1 MKRITKIDAAAK
13 ETKKL
18 RVAAYAR
25 VSTDSADQ
33 LVSLDA
39 QKEHYEQVI
48 KNCPNWEFAGL
59 YYDEGVSGT
68 KMAKRDGLLRMLA
81 DCERGLIDYILVKSI
96 SRFSRNTVESVETVR
111 RLSAMGIYIFFEKE
125 NIDTGKMEG
134 ELMLSIMSSLAED
147 ESRSLSENN
156 KWSIQKRFQNG
167 TYVIGTPAYGYKNAE
182 GKMVIDEEKAEV
194 VRRIFDS
201 VLEGKSSGTIAKE
214 LNAKGIPT
222 ARGVQWR
229 GSVIT
234 AMIRNETYT
243 GVAVFQKTYKDDQFN
258 SHVNHGERGMY
269 RIEGHHDPIVSE
281 EVFLAA
287 NTAVDN
293 NAKEKGVVRN
303 SGKYSVRYALSGK
316 IFCGECGG
324 KCKRKK
330 IYGDIWYGCETHA
343 RESKKCRQLPVRADM
358 VEAAF
363 VNMMNKLIYGRDAV
377 LLPMSGRLLG
387 GGDKEIID
395 RLAEINTE
403 LDAVAERRQAADK
416 FFAKGL
422 LDAAVYREELDELAR
437 KEKEL
442 HTVQAGI
449 EGDPNLDSDRQR
461 ALNELLRYTAK
472 AELLT
477 AFPDEVFTKHVDR
490 VIIFSRK
497 EVGFA
502 MKCGPFFQER
512 I

>member
-13 ETKKL
+13 EAKKL

-68 KMAKRDGLLRMLA
+68 KMAKRNGLLRMLA

-167 TYVIGTPAYGYKNAE
+167 TYVIGTPAYGYKNVD
-182 GKMVIDEEKAEV
+182 GKMVIDEEKAAI
-194 VRRIFDS
+194 VRRMFAS
-201 VLEGKSSGTIAKE
+201 VMEGKSGAKIASE
-214 LNAKGIPT
+214 LQAEGVPT
-222 ARGVQWR
+222 ARGGKWQS
-229 GSVIT
+229 SVIIG
-234 AMIRNETYT
+234 MIRNEAYI

-258 SHVNHGERGMY
+258 SHVNYGERGMY
-269 RIEGHHDPIVSE
+269 RIEGHHEPIVSE
-281 EVFLAA
+281 EVFRAA
-287 NTAVDN
+287 NFAVDN
-293 NAKEKGVVRN
+293 NAREKGITKSR
-303 SGKYSVRYALSGK
+303 KYTKRYALSGK
-316 IFCGECGG
+316 VFCGECGG

-330 IYGDIWYGCETHA
+330 IYGEVWYGCDTHIKD
-343 RESKKCRQLPVRADM
+343 KKRCRRLPIRADM

-387 GGDKEIID
+387 GGNTEVLG
-395 RLAEINTE
+395 RLESLNTE
-403 LDAVAERRQAADK
+403 LAMVAERRQAADK

-422 LDAAVYREELDELAR
+422 LDAAVYREELDALTQ
-437 KEKEL
+437 KEKEIN
-442 HTVQAGI
+442 AARNGI
-449 EGDPNLDSDRQR
+449 EGDPDLDFDRQL
-461 ALNELLRYTAK
+461 ALNELLKYTAK
-472 AELLT
+472 AEQLT
-477 AFPDEVFTKHVDR
+477 AFSDEVFTKHVDR

-497 EVGFA
+497 EVGFV
-502 MKCGPFFQER
+502 MKCGPVFRER

>member
-13 ETKKL
+13 EQKKL

-111 RLSAMGIYIFFEKE
+111 RLSSMGIYIFFEKE

-147 ESRSLSENN
+147 ESRSLSNNN

-167 TYVIGTPAYGYKNAE
+167 TYVIGTPAYGYKNVE
-182 GKMVIDEEKAEV
+182 SRMVIDEEKAEV
-194 VRRIFDS
+194 VRRIFAS
-201 VLEGKSSGTIAKE
+201 VLEGKSGSRIAAE
-214 LNAKGIPT
+214 LQAEGIPT
-222 ARGVQWR
+222 ARGAQWC

-234 AMIRNETYT
+234 GMIRNETYT

-269 RIEGHHDPIVSE
+269 RIEGHHEPIVSE
-281 EVFLAA
+281 EIFRAA

-293 NAKEKGVVRN
+293 NAREKGVVSGN
-303 SGKYSVRYALSGK
+303 GKYSVRYALSGK
-316 IFCGECGG
+316 IFCDECGG

-330 IYGDIWYGCETHA
+330 IYGEVWYGCDTHIK
-343 RESKKCRQLPVRADM
+343 EKKKCRQLPVRADM

-363 VNMMNKLIYGRDAV
+363 VNMINKLIYGREAV

-387 GGDKEIID
+387 GGDKEILD
-395 RLAEINTE
+395 RLADVNAE

-422 LDAAVYREELDELAR
+422 LDAAVYREELDELTR

-442 HTVQAGI
+442 HAVRAGI
-449 EGDPNLDSDRQR
+449 EGDPDLDSDRQR
-461 ALNELLRYTAK
+461 ALTELLQYTAK

-477 AFPDEVFTKHVDR
+477 AFSDEVFTKHVDR

-497 EVGFA
+497 EVGFV
-502 MKCGPFFQER
+502 MRCGPVFRER

>member
-13 ETKKL
+13 ELKKL

-167 TYVIGTPAYGYKNAE
+167 TYVIGTPAYGYKNVG
-182 GKMVIDEEKAEV
+182 GKMVIDKEKAAI
-194 VRRIFDS
+194 VRRMFAS
-201 VLEGKSSGTIAKE
+201 VMEGKSGAKIANE
-214 LNAKGIPT
+214 LQAEGIPT
-222 ARGVQWR
+222 ARGGKWQS
-229 GSVIT
+229 SVIIN
-234 AMIRNETYT
+234 MIRNETYI

-258 SHVNHGERGMY
+258 SRVNYGEKGMY
-269 RIEGHHDPIVSE
+269 RIEGHHEPIVSE
-281 EVFLAA
+281 EVFRAA
-287 NTAVDN
+287 NFAVDN
-293 NAKEKGVVRN
+293 NAREKGITKSR
-303 SGKYSVRYALSGK
+303 KYTKRYALSGK
-316 IFCGECGG
+316 VFCGECGG

-330 IYGDIWYGCETHA
+330 IYGEVWYGCDTHI
-343 RESKKCRQLPVRADM
+343 KDKMKCRQLPVRADM

-387 GGDKEIID
+387 GGNKEVLG
-395 RLAEINTE
+395 RLESLNTE
-403 LDAVAERRQAADK
+403 LAMVTERRQAADK

-422 LDAAVYREELDELAR
+422 LDAAVYREELDALAQ
-437 KEKEL
+437 KEKEINAAR
-442 HTVQAGI
+442 AGI
-449 EGDPNLDSDRQR
+449 EGDPDLDFDRQL
-461 ALNELLRYTAK
+461 ALNELLKDTAK
-472 AELLT
+472 ADRLT
-477 AFPDEVFTKHVDR
+477 AFSDEVFTKHVDR
-490 VIIFSRK
+490 VIIFSRQ
-497 EVGFA
+497 EVGFV
-502 MKCGPFFQER
+502 MKCGPVFRER

>member
-13 ETKKL
+13 QTKKL

-48 KNCPNWEFAGL
+48 KNCPNWEYAGL

-147 ESRSLSENN
+147 ESRSLSDNN

-167 TYVIGTPAYGYKNAE
+167 TYVIGTPAYGYKNVD
-182 GKMVIDEEKAEV
+182 GRMVIDEEKAET
-194 VRRIFDS
+194 VRRIFAS
-201 VLEGKSSGTIAKE
+201 VLEGKSGARIAAMLQE
-214 LNAKGIPT
+214 EGIPT
-222 ARGVQWR
+222 ARGGKWQS
-229 GSVIT
+229 SVIIG
-234 AMIRNETYT
+234 MIRNETYT

-258 SHVNHGERGMY
+258 SRVNYGERGMY
-269 RIEGHHDPIVSE
+269 RIEGHHEPIVSE
-281 EVFLAA
+281 ETFRAA
-287 NTAVDN
+287 NSAIDN
-293 NAKEKGVVRN
+293 NAKEKGITKSR
-303 SGKYSVRYALSGK
+303 KYTKRYALSGK
-316 IFCGECGG
+316 VICGECGG
-324 KCKRKK
+324 NCKRKI
-330 IYGDIWYGCETHA
+330 IYGEVWYGCDTHVKDK
-343 RESKKCRQLPVRADM
+343 KKCRQLPVRADM

-377 LLPMSGRLLG
+377 LLPMTGRLLG
-387 GGDKEIID
+387 SGNKEILD
-395 RLAEINTE
+395 RLAEVNAE

-422 LDAAVYREELDELAR
+422 LDAAVYREELDGLTR

-442 HTVQAGI
+442 HAIRAGI
-449 EGDPNLDSDRQR
+449 EGDPDLDFDRQT
-461 ALNELLRYTAK
+461 ALNELLQYTGR
-472 AELLT
+472 AERLT
-477 AFPDEVFTKHVDR
+477 AFSDDVFTKHVDR
-490 VIIFSRK
+490 IIVFSRK

-502 MKCGPFFQER
+502 MKCGPVFRER

>member
-1 MKRITKIDAAAK
+1 
-13 ETKKL
+13 
-18 RVAAYAR
+18 
-25 VSTDSADQ
+25 
-33 LVSLDA
+33 
-39 QKEHYEQVI
+39 
-48 KNCPNWEFAGL
+48 
-59 YYDEGVSGT
+59 
-68 KMAKRDGLLRMLA
+68 
-81 DCERGLIDYILVKSI
+81 
-96 SRFSRNTVESVETVR
+96 
-111 RLSAMGIYIFFEKE
+111 
-125 NIDTGKMEG
+125 
-134 ELMLSIMSSLAED
+134 
-147 ESRSLSENN
+147 
-156 KWSIQKRFQNG
+156 
-167 TYVIGTPAYGYKNAE
+167 
-182 GKMVIDEEKAEV
+182 
-194 VRRIFDS
+194 
-201 VLEGKSSGTIAKE
+201 
-214 LNAKGIPT
+214 
-222 ARGVQWR
+222 
-229 GSVIT
+229 
-234 AMIRNETYT
+234 
-243 GVAVFQKTYKDDQFN
+243 
-258 SHVNHGERGMY
+258 MY

-293 NAKEKGVVRN
+293 NAKDKGVVRN

-422 LDAAVYREELDELAR
+422 LDAAVYHEELDELAR

-442 HTVQAGI
+442 HTVRAGI

-477 AFPDEVFTKHVDR
+477 AFSDEVFTKHVDR

-502 MKCGPFFQER
+502 MKCGPVFQER

>member
-1 MKRITKIDAAAK
+1 MKRIIKIDAAAK
-13 ETKKL
+13 ETKEL

-33 LVSLDA
+33 LVSLEA

-81 DCERGLIDYILVKSI
+81 DCERGLINYILVKSI

-167 TYVIGTPAYGYKNAE
+167 TYVIGTPAYGYKNVD
-182 GKMVIDEEKAEV
+182 GKMVIDEEKAAI
-194 VRRIFDS
+194 VRRMFAS
-201 VLEGKSSGTIAKE
+201 VMEGKSGAKIASE
-214 LNAKGIPT
+214 LQAEGIPT
-222 ARGVQWR
+222 ARGGKWQS
-229 GSVIT
+229 SVIIG
-234 AMIRNETYT
+234 MIRNETYI

-258 SHVNHGERGMY
+258 SRVNCGEKGMY
-269 RIEGHHDPIVSE
+269 RIEGHHEPIVSE
-281 EVFLAA
+281 EVFRAA
-287 NTAVDN
+287 NSAVDN
-293 NAKEKGVVRN
+293 NAREKGITKSR
-303 SGKYSVRYALSGK
+303 KYTKRYALSGK
-316 IFCGECGG
+316 VFCGECGG

-330 IYGDIWYGCETHA
+330 IYGEVWYGCDTHVKDK
-343 RESKKCRQLPVRADM
+343 KKCRQLPVRADM

-387 GGDKEIID
+387 GGDKEVLG
-395 RLAEINTE
+395 RLESLNTE
-403 LDAVAERRQAADK
+403 LAMVAERRQAADK

-422 LDAAVYREELDELAR
+422 LDAAVYREELDALAQ
-437 KEKEL
+437 KEKEINAAR
-442 HTVQAGI
+442 AGI
-449 EGDPNLDSDRQR
+449 EGDPDLDFDRQL
-461 ALNELLRYTAK
+461 ALNDLLKYTAK
-472 AELLT
+472 ADQLT
-477 AFPDEVFTKHVDR
+477 AFSDEVFTKHVDR

-497 EVGFA
+497 EVGFV
-502 MKCGPFFQER
+502 MKCGPVFRER

>member
-13 ETKKL
+13 EAKRL

-33 LVSLDA
+33 LVSLDV

-68 KMAKRDGLLRMLA
+68 KMAKRDGLLRILA

-96 SRFSRNTVESVETVR
+96 SRFSRNTVESVETIR

-167 TYVIGTPAYGYKNAE
+167 TYVIGTPAYGYKNVD
-182 GKMVIDEEKAEV
+182 GRMVIDEEKAKV
-194 VRRIFDS
+194 VRRIFAS
-201 VLEGKSSGTIAKE
+201 VLEGKSGRTIAKE
-214 LNAKGIPT
+214 LNAECVPT
-222 ARGVQWR
+222 ARGAQWR

-234 AMIRNETYT
+234 GMIRNETYT

-258 SHVNHGERGMY
+258 SRVNHGERGMY
-269 RIEGHHDPIVSE
+269 RIDGHHDPIVSE
-281 EVFLAA
+281 EVFQAA

-293 NAKEKGVVRN
+293 NAKEKGVVKN

-343 RESKKCRQLPVRADM
+343 KESRKCRQLPVRSDM

-363 VNMMNKLIYGRDAV
+363 VNMMNKLIYGRDTV

-387 GGDKEIID
+387 GGDKEILD

-442 HTVQAGI
+442 HSVRAGI
-449 EGDPNLDSDRQR
+449 EGNPDLDSDRQR
-461 ALNELLRYTAK
+461 ALNELLQYTAK

-477 AFPDEVFTKHVDR
+477 AFSDEVFTKHIGR
-490 VIIFSRK
+490 VIIFSRR

-502 MKCGPFFQER
+502 MKCGPVFLER

>member
-134 ELMLSIMSSLAED
+134 EMMLSIMSSLAED

-156 KWSIQKRFQNG
+156 KWSILKRFQNG
-167 TYVIGTPAYGYKNAE
+167 TYVIGTPAYGYKNVD
-182 GKMVIDEEKAEV
+182 GKMVIDEEKAAI
-194 VRRIFDS
+194 VRRMFAS
-201 VLEGKSSGTIAKE
+201 VMEGKSGAKIASE
-214 LNAKGIPT
+214 LQAEGIPA
-222 ARGVQWR
+222 ARGGKWQS
-229 GSVIT
+229 SVIIG
-234 AMIRNETYT
+234 MIRNEAYI

-258 SHVNHGERGMY
+258 SRVNYGEKGMY
-269 RIEGHHDPIVSE
+269 RIEGHHEPIVSE
-281 EVFLAA
+281 EVFRAA
-287 NTAVDN
+287 NFAVDN
-293 NAKEKGVVRN
+293 NAREKGITKSR
-303 SGKYSVRYALSGK
+303 KYTKRYALSGK
-316 IFCGECGG
+316 VFCGECSG

-330 IYGDIWYGCETHA
+330 IYGEVWYGCDTHVKDK
-343 RESKKCRQLPVRADM
+343 KKCRQLPVRADM

-387 GGDKEIID
+387 GGNTEVLG
-395 RLAEINTE
+395 RLESLNTE
-403 LDAVAERRQAADK
+403 LAMVAERRQAADK

-422 LDAAVYREELDELAR
+422 LDAAVYREELDALAQ
-437 KEKEL
+437 KEKEIN
-442 HTVQAGI
+442 AARNGI
-449 EGDPNLDSDRQR
+449 EGDPDLDFDRQL
-461 ALNELLRYTAK
+461 ALNELLKYTAK
-472 AELLT
+472 AEQLT
-477 AFPDEVFTKHVDR
+477 AFSDEVFTKHVDR
-490 VIIFSRK
+490 VIIVSRK
-497 EVGFA
+497 EVGFV
-502 MKCGPFFQER
+502 MKCGPVFRER

>member
-1 MKRITKIDAAAK
+1 MKRIIKIDAAAK
-13 ETKKL
+13 ETKEL

-33 LVSLDA
+33 LVSLEA

-167 TYVIGTPAYGYKNAE
+167 TYVIGTPAYGYKNAD

-201 VLEGKSSGTIAKE
+201 VLEGKSGGTIAKE

-258 SHVNHGERGMY
+258 SRVNYGEKGMY
-269 RIEGHHDPIVSE
+269 RIEGHHEPIVSE
-281 EVFLAA
+281 EVFRAA
-287 NTAVDN
+287 NFAVDN
-293 NAKEKGVVRN
+293 NAREKGITKSR
-303 SGKYSVRYALSGK
+303 KYTKRYALSGK
-316 IFCGECGG
+316 VFCGECGG
-324 KCKRKK
+324 KCKRQK
-330 IYGDIWYGCETHA
+330 IYGEVWYGCDTHVKDK
-343 RESKKCRQLPVRADM
+343 KKCRQLPVRADM

-387 GGDKEIID
+387 GGDKEVLG
-395 RLAEINTE
+395 RLESLNTE
-403 LDAVAERRQAADK
+403 LAMVAERRQAADK

-422 LDAAVYREELDELAR
+422 LDAAVYREELDALAQ
-437 KEKEL
+437 KEKEINAAR
-442 HTVQAGI
+442 AGI
-449 EGDPNLDSDRQR
+449 EGDPDLDFDRQL
-461 ALNELLRYTAK
+461 ALNDLLKYTAK
-472 AELLT
+472 ADQLT
-477 AFPDEVFTKHVDR
+477 AFSDEVFTKHVDR

-497 EVGFA
+497 EVGFV
-502 MKCGPFFQER
+502 MKCGPVFRER

>member
-134 ELMLSIMSSLAED
+134 EMMLSIMSSLAED

-167 TYVIGTPAYGYKNAE
+167 TYVIGTPAYGYKNVD
-182 GKMVIDEEKAEV
+182 GKMVIDEEKAAI
-194 VRRIFDS
+194 VRRMFAS
-201 VLEGKSSGTIAKE
+201 VMEGKSGAKIANE
-214 LNAKGIPT
+214 LQAEGIPT
-222 ARGVQWR
+222 ARGGKWQS
-229 GSVIT
+229 SVIIG
-234 AMIRNETYT
+234 MIRNETYI

-258 SHVNHGERGMY
+258 SRVNYGERGMY
-269 RIEGHHDPIVSE
+269 RIEGHHEPIVSE
-281 EVFLAA
+281 EVFRAA
-287 NTAVDN
+287 NFAVDN
-293 NAKEKGVVRN
+293 NAREKGITKSR
-303 SGKYSVRYALSGK
+303 KYTKRYALSGK
-316 IFCGECGG
+316 VFCGECGG

-330 IYGDIWYGCETHA
+330 IYGEVWYGCDTHVKD
-343 RESKKCRQLPVRADM
+343 KKRCRQLPVRADM

-387 GGDKEIID
+387 GGNTEVLG
-395 RLAEINTE
+395 RLESLNTE
-403 LDAVAERRQAADK
+403 LAMVAERRQAADK

-422 LDAAVYREELDELAR
+422 LDAAVYREELDALAQ
-437 KEKEL
+437 KEKEIN
-442 HTVQAGI
+442 AARNGI
-449 EGDPNLDSDRQR
+449 EGDPDLDFDRQL
-461 ALNELLRYTAK
+461 ALNELLKYTAK
-472 AELLT
+472 AEQLT
-477 AFPDEVFTKHVDR
+477 AFSDEVFTKYVDR

-497 EVGFA
+497 EVGFV
-502 MKCGPFFQER
+502 MKCGPVFRER

>member
-13 ETKKL
+13 EAKKL

-125 NIDTGKMEG
+125 SIDTGKMEG

-167 TYVIGTPAYGYKNAE
+167 TYVIGTPAYGYKNVD
-182 GKMVIDEEKAEV
+182 GKMVIDEEKAAI
-194 VRRIFDS
+194 VRRMFAS
-201 VLEGKSSGTIAKE
+201 VMEGKSGAKIANE
-214 LNAKGIPT
+214 LQAEGIPT
-222 ARGVQWR
+222 ARGGKWQS
-229 GSVIT
+229 SVIIN
-234 AMIRNETYT
+234 MIRNETYI

-258 SHVNHGERGMY
+258 SRVNYGEKGMY
-269 RIEGHHDPIVSE
+269 RIEGHHEPIVSE
-281 EVFLAA
+281 EVFRAA
-287 NTAVDN
+287 NFAVDN
-293 NAKEKGVVRN
+293 NAREKGITKSR
-303 SGKYSVRYALSGK
+303 KYTKRYALSGK
-316 IFCGECGG
+316 VFCGECGG

-330 IYGDIWYGCETHA
+330 IYGEVWYGCDTHVKDK
-343 RESKKCRQLPVRADM
+343 KKCRQLPVRADM

-387 GGDKEIID
+387 GGNKEVLG
-395 RLAEINTE
+395 RLESLNTE
-403 LDAVAERRQAADK
+403 LAMVTERRQAADK

-422 LDAAVYREELDELAR
+422 LDAAVYREELDALAQ
-437 KEKEL
+437 KEKEINAAR
-442 HTVQAGI
+442 AGI
-449 EGDPNLDSDRQR
+449 EGDPDLDFDRQL
-461 ALNELLRYTAK
+461 ALNELLKYTAK
-472 AELLT
+472 ADRLT
-477 AFPDEVFTKHVDR
+477 AFSDEVFTKHVDR

-497 EVGFA
+497 EVGFV
-502 MKCGPFFQER
+502 MKCDPVFRER